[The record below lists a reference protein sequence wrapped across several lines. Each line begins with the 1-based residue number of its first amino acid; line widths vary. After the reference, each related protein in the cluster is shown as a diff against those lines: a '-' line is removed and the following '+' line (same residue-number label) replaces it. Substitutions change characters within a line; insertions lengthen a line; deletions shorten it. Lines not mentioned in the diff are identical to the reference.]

1 MHHRA
6 TDEIVRPTTPHR
18 GARMQPT
25 GIPAKDHKRPR
36 SQIDLKQ
43 LLAATDSVG
52 PSPTLAPAAM
62 AFMGPGAP
70 VRDGAASGHA
80 GALSAGSHRSVAM
93 V

>member
-52 PSPTLAPAAM
+52 PSPTLAPAAI
-62 AFMGPGAP
+62 AFMALALLFATARHPATRAP
-70 VRDGAASGHA
+70 
-80 GALSAGSHRSVAM
+80 
-93 V
+93 